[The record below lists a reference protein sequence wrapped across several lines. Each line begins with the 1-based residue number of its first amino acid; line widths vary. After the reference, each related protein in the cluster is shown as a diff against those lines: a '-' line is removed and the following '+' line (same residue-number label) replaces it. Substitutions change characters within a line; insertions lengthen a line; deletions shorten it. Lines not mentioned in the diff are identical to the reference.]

1 MKPLLFA
8 VLALVACQRA
18 HPHPGHRGPEL
29 VVAGAGPVDQV
40 VRGALADADREG
52 RRLLV
57 YISATWCEPCE
68 RFQKAVRAGELDA
81 AFPTL
86 RLLKFDYDT
95 DHPRLEEAGYAGSLI
110 PRFVIPGPDGR
121 GTTQRM
127 EGGTKAEDTVSTS
140 IGPRLRRLLDGQ
152 PPAGG

>member
-8 VLALVACQRA
+8 VLALAACQRA
-18 HPHPGHRGPEL
+18 HPAPPHLGPEL
-29 VVAGAGPVDQV
+29 IEAGPGPADEV
-40 VRGALADADREG
+40 VRNALASADRDG

-81 AFPTL
+81 AFPRL
-86 RLLKFDYDT
+86 RLLKFDHDR
-95 DHPRLEEAGYAGSLI
+95 DQPRLEQAGYAGNLI

-121 GTTQRM
+121 GTSQRM

-140 IGPRLRRLLDGQ
+140 IGPRLRALLDGQ